1 MVETRRQAVVLLA
14 TLVLLLVLPA
24 LATAVGMPYLLTLG
38 SQVVIYAI
46 AAASLDLLIGYAG
59 LPSFGHAGFFGLG
72 AYVVGILAFHA
83 ADQSRFLGLV
93 GGATQAWIVWPA
105 AIGVCALAALATGA
119 LSLRTA
125 GVSFIMITLAFAQ
138 MLYFLF
144 VALKIYGGTDGLG
157 FDSRNTLP
165 GIDPSSDT
173 EFYYICVMALVLVLG
188 VFRFLVRS
196 RFGMVLEGLRQNER
210 RMAAIGLASYRVRLV
225 AFTIAGAGAG
235 LAGALDANLLRY
247 VSPDALHWTM
257 SGDLLVMVVLG
268 GVGSLYGAFYGAV
281 AFVGLQSLLSQWTEH
296 WMIVLGPILVG
307 VVLLARRGL
316 WGVLAGASDGGADG
330 GGGAR

>member
-1 MVETRRQAVVLLA
+1 MVDTRRQAVVLLA
-14 TLVLLLVLPA
+14 TLALLLALPT
-24 LATAVGMPYLLTLG
+24 LATAMSMPYLVTLG

-72 AYVVGILAFHA
+72 AYVVGIFAFHA

-93 GGATQAWIVWPA
+93 PGSTQAWIVWPA
-105 AIGVCALAALATGA
+105 AIGVCAIASLAIGA

-144 VALKIYGGTDGLG
+144 VSLKVYGGTDGMG
-157 FDSRNTLP
+157 FDSRNTLA
-165 GIDPSSDT
+165 GIDPGSDT
-173 EFYYICVMALVLVLG
+173 QFYYVCVAALVLVVV
-188 VFRFLVRS
+188 VFRRLVRS

-210 RMAAIGLASYRVRLV
+210 RMAAVGIASYRVRLV
-225 AFTIAGAGAG
+225 AFAIAGAGAG
-235 LAGALDANLLRY
+235 FAGALDANLLRY

-268 GVGSLYGAFYGAV
+268 GVGSLYGAVYGAI
-281 AFVGLQSLLSQWTEH
+281 AFVGLQSVLSQWTEH
-296 WMIVLGPILVG
+296 WMIVLGPILVA
-307 VVLLARRGL
+307 VVLVARRGL
-316 WGVLAGASDGGADG
+316 WGVLGGAGDG
-330 GGGAR
+330 RQG

>member
-1 MVETRRQAVVLLA
+1 MVDSRRQGLLLLA
-14 TLVLLLVLPA
+14 TLVFLFALPA
-24 LATAVGMPYLLTLG
+24 LAAALAMPDLLTLG
-38 SQVVIYAI
+38 SQVAIYAI

-59 LPSFGHAGFFGLG
+59 LASFGHAGFFGLG

-83 ADQSRFLGLV
+83 ADGSRFLGLV
-93 GGATQAWIVWPA
+93 PGATQAWIVWPA
-105 AIGVCALAALATGA
+105 AIGVCALAALGIGA

-144 VALKIYGGTDGLG
+144 VALKIYGGDDGMG
-157 FDSRNTLP
+157 FRRRNSLP
-165 GIDPSSDT
+165 WIDPRSDL
-173 EFYYICVMALVLVLG
+173 EFYYVCVAALVLALAF
-188 VFRFLVRS
+188 FRVLVRS

-210 RMAAIGLASYRVRLV
+210 RMAAIGLPAYRVRLV

-257 SGDLLVMVVLG
+257 SGDLMVMLVLG
-268 GVGSLYGAFYGAV
+268 GVGSLYGALYGAA
-281 AFVGLQSLLSQWTEH
+281 AFVGLQSVLAQWTEH
-296 WMIVLGPILVG
+296 WMIVLGPILVA
-307 VVLLARRGL
+307 VVVLARRGI
-316 WGVLAGASDGGADG
+316 WGVLAGTAGGRRG
-330 GGGAR
+330 

>member
-1 MVETRRQAVVLLA
+1 MVDTRRQAVVLLA
-14 TLVLLLVLPA
+14 TLALLLALPA
-24 LATAVGMPYLLTLG
+24 LATAAGMPYLLTLG
-38 SQVVIYAI
+38 SQVMIYAI

-83 ADQSRFLGLV
+83 ADQSRFLGLIA
-93 GGATQAWIVWPA
+93 GTTQALIVWPA
-105 AIGVCALAALATGA
+105 AIGVCTIASLIIGA
-119 LSLRTA
+119 LSLRTT

-144 VALKIYGGTDGLG
+144 VALKIYGGTDGMG

-165 GIDPSSDT
+165 GINLGRDT
-173 EFYYICVMALVLVLG
+173 EFYYACVTALVLVLG
-188 VFRFLVRS
+188 VFRRLVQS

-225 AFTIAGAGAG
+225 AFSIAGAGAG

-268 GVGSLYGAFYGAV
+268 GVGSLYGSLYGAI
-281 AFVGLQSLLSQWTEH
+281 AFVGLQSVLSQWTEH
-296 WMIVLGPILVG
+296 WMIVLGPILVA

-316 WGVLAGASDGGADG
+316 WGVLGGAGDRG
-330 GGGAR
+330 RG

>member
-1 MVETRRQAVVLLA
+1 MVDSRRQGLLLLA
-14 TLVLLLVLPA
+14 TLVFLFALPA
-24 LATAVGMPYLLTLG
+24 LAAALAMPDLLTLG
-38 SQVVIYAI
+38 SQVAIYAI

-59 LPSFGHAGFFGLG
+59 LASFGHAGFFGLG

-83 ADQSRFLGLV
+83 ADGSRFLGLV
-93 GGATQAWIVWPA
+93 PGATQAWIVWPA
-105 AIGVCALAALATGA
+105 AIGVCALAALGIGA

-144 VALKIYGGTDGLG
+144 VALKIYGGDDGMG
-157 FDSRNTLP
+157 FRRRNSLP
-165 GIDPSSDT
+165 GIDPRSDL
-173 EFYYICVMALVLVLG
+173 EFYYVCVVALVLSLTL
-188 VFRFLVRS
+188 FRVLVRS

-210 RMAAIGLASYRVRLV
+210 RMAAIGLPAYRVRLV

-257 SGDLLVMVVLG
+257 SGDLMVMLVLG
-268 GVGSLYGAFYGAV
+268 GVGSLYGALYGAA
-281 AFVGLQSLLSQWTEH
+281 AFVGLQSVLAQWTEH
-296 WMIVLGPILVG
+296 WMIVLGPILVA
-307 VVLLARRGL
+307 VVVLARRGI
-316 WGVLAGASDGGADG
+316 WGVLAGTAGGRRG
-330 GGGAR
+330 